1 MNSEALR
8 LARRRGPTATI
19 AIVGGGASG
28 ALLAIQLMRRATYP
42 LKIVLIE
49 PRANLGGGIAYSTRF
64 ATHLLNVPAG
74 QMSAFPDEPD
84 HFVRWLKKNT
94 SFGYGPES
102 FVRRSVYGDYL
113 GDTLYEHEGRAP
125 RLLAIDHYRT
135 RAKRVEVSDGSVRVW
150 LRNDIGIVADRV
162 VLALGHHSPSS
173 RLASYDV
180 RTFSAWS
187 ESALDDLNPAL
198 PVLLIGTGL
207 TAIDTA
213 LALEEKAHRGA
224 IHAVSRH
231 GQWPQVHS
239 IKTRPKV
246 PRATQLQ
253 GLNSAR
259 ELLRSVRSLLQ
270 QGYDGPSI
278 VDLLRANSA
287 NIWTNWSMEERS
299 RFLRHLRT
307 YWEVHRH
314 RMPLEIARL
323 IDEMRW
329 TGRLVLHTGRIRR
342 ASCVPDGSFA
352 VRLALRGGHDECDL
366 RVSRIIDCSGPES
379 DYRRWSDPLVAEL
392 LKSGLAKVDSLA
404 LGLLTDDL
412 GALIDTSGL
421 ASHILFAIGPARRP
435 TLWESTA
442 IGEIRQQAASLASH
456 LIGDLL
462 PKPDAR
468 GQQPVASRVDGRE
481 PTNAH
486 V

>member
-1 MNSEALR
+1 MNSLALR

-49 PRANLGGGIAYSTRF
+49 PRANLGGGIAYSTQF
-64 ATHLLNVPAG
+64 AAHLLNVPAG
-74 QMSAFPDEPD
+74 QMSALPDEPD
-84 HFVRWLKKNT
+84 HFLRWLHKNA
-94 SFGYGPES
+94 SIGYGPES
-102 FVRRSVYGDYL
+102 FVRRSMYGDYL
-113 GDTLYEHEGRAP
+113 GDTLYEHQGQAS

-135 RAKRVEVSDGSVRVW
+135 RATRVEMSDGGVRVW

-162 VLALGHHSPSS
+162 VLSLGHHSTTKL
-173 RLASYDV
+173 LANNDV
-180 RTFSAWS
+180 PTFSSWS
-187 ESALDDLNPAL
+187 ESALDDLNPAE

-207 TAIDTA
+207 TAVDTA
-213 LALEEKAHRGA
+213 LALDEMGHRGL

-231 GQWPQVHS
+231 GKWPQVYPVRS
-239 IKTRPKV
+239 KR
-246 PRATQLQ
+246 RASKAPQLD
-253 GLNSAR
+253 GLISAR
-259 ELLRSVRSLLQ
+259 GLLRFIRNLVRKGQ
-270 QGYDGPSI
+270 DGPSI
-278 VDLLRANSA
+278 VDLLRVNSSS
-287 NIWTNWSMEERS
+287 IWGSWSIEERS

-314 RMPLEIARL
+314 RMPPEIARK

-329 TGRLVLHTGRIRR
+329 TGRLLLHTGRIKRVSR
-342 ASCVPDGSFA
+342 VADGSIA
-352 VRLALRGGHDECDL
+352 VRIALRGGLDECDL

-379 DYRRWSDPLVAEL
+379 DYRRWSDPLIAEL

-404 LGLLTDDL
+404 VGLLTDDL
-412 GALIDTSGL
+412 GALIDTSERS
-421 ASHILFAIGPARRP
+421 SHLLFAIGPARRA

-442 IGEIRQQAASLASH
+442 IGEIRQQAASLANH

-462 PKPDAR
+462 TSTKAR
-468 GQQPVASRVDGRE
+468 EQQPVASRVDGRE
-481 PTNAH
+481 LTNAP